1 MKIRMLG
8 QSCLVKT
15 VVIFVLVLALTA
27 SVLAG
32 CGAGGI
38 NKQTGGAVLGGIG
51 GGLIGSRIG
60 SGRGAIVA
68 TIAGAILGGLL
79 GGEVGRQLDE
89 RDRLMMSQTTQG
101 ALEKSQ
107 SGVSTEWMN
116 PDTQNYGTITPRLA
130 RVDPSTGRYCREFQQ
145 TVTVGGQTQQAFG
158 RACRQPDGNWQI
170 VK

>member
-1 MKIRMLG
+1 MKR
-8 QSCLVKT
+8 ST
-15 VVIFVLVLALTA
+15 ALATALMLTA
-27 SVLAG
+27 TLVLAG

-60 SGRGAIVA
+60 SGRGQVIGI
-68 TIAGAILGGLL
+68 IAGTVLGALL

-107 SGVSTEWMN
+107 SGISTEWRN
-116 PDTQNYGTITPRLA
+116 PDTRNYGTITPQLA
-130 RVDPSTGRYCREFQQ
+130 RVDTNTGQYCREFQQ

-158 RACRQPDGNWQI
+158 KACRQPDGNWKI
-170 VK
+170 E